1 MSLTAAKIITAIQA
15 FLFFIVFFILGMDT
29 VSALVSHPPLPEQ
42 VPPPLFNLFTANK
55 TVYLVVV
62 EKDYQRVVVYGHNG
76 TQKIVAQ
83 FPCATGETAGK
94 KQNNGDTR
102 TPEGIYFI
110 TKYFADNK
118 VTIFGKRAF
127 HLDYPNIFD
136 EQSGRDGNG
145 IYIHGTN
152 KNLIPNSTNG
162 CITLKNDDLEKLSQ
176 YLQID
181 ITPIVIVSNIKSLT
195 QTLVERKQELTREII
210 TPLILPDDSKK
221 KMEFDSLYV
230 IGDGMQTVAVGGFIN
245 GEGDDTPAL
254 GYSRVY
260 LANSDGKWRSMK
272 KIFFEVGSPQPK
284 EDEPPVKVDAPTPKT
299 PRDERQIL
307 DFIARWRKAWAGKQ
321 IDNYIR
327 CYHNTFSSQG
337 MNLKAWKRHKEG
349 LAKRYKFISVD
360 TVGIKIKWTND
371 GADVSFEQRY
381 RSDQYQ
387 KKGQKTLHLVSSS
400 QGYLIKNEW
409 FSGK

>member
-1 MSLTAAKIITAIQA
+1 MSLTAARIITAVPAI
-15 FLFFIVFFILGMDT
+15 LFFIVFFILGMDT
-29 VSALVSHPPLPEQ
+29 AAALVSHPPLPEQ
-42 VPPPLFNLFTANK
+42 VDPPLFNLFTANK

-83 FPCATGETAGK
+83 FPCATGQGAGK
-94 KQNNGDTR
+94 KQNNGDAR

-136 EQSGRDGNG
+136 EQSGREGNG

-152 KNLIPNSTNG
+152 KELIPNSTNG
-162 CITLKNDDLEKLSQ
+162 CITLKNEDLEKLSQ
-176 YLQID
+176 YLQVD
-181 ITPIVIVSNIKSLT
+181 ITPIVIVSNIKGLT
-195 QTLVERKQELTREII
+195 QTLVERRQDLTREII
-210 TPLILPDDSKK
+210 SPLILPEESNKK
-221 KMEFDSLYV
+221 VEFDSLYV
-230 IGDGMQTVAVGGFIN
+230 IGDGMQTVAMGGFIN

-260 LANSDGKWRSMK
+260 LANSEGEWRPMK
-272 KIFFEVGSPQPK
+272 RIFFEGGSPQPH
-284 EDEPPVKVDAPTPKT
+284 EDVPLLKVVTPAPKT
-299 PRDERQIL
+299 PRDERQVL
-307 DFIARWRKAWAGKQ
+307 DFMERWRKAWAGKQ

-327 CYHNTFSSQG
+327 CYHDTFSSQG
-337 MNLKAWKRHKEG
+337 MNLKAWKRYKEG

-360 TVGIKIKWTND
+360 IAAIKIQWTKD

-387 KKGQKTLHLVSSS
+387 NKGRKTLHLVSSG
-400 QGYLIKNEW
+400 QGWSIKNEW